1 MFMRK
6 VGFMTLGCKTNQ
18 YDSQAMLEQFI
29 KRGYTPGE
37 FDEICDV
44 YVVNTCMVTGVGE
57 KKSLK
62 FVRQAARRNPQAAI
76 VVAGCLAQHDGDK
89 LFLPGVRLVIG
100 NANRE
105 HVVEYLEDAIARDVA
120 ICAVKDLEDARF
132 EALDVTANEG
142 KTRAVMKIQEG
153 CDNRCAYCIIPYVRG
168 PIRSRALCDVR
179 KEAQTLGDAGYR
191 EVVLTGIHL
200 ASYGRDLHDGTTL
213 LDAIDAVCEAEGV
226 TRVRLGS
233 LEPAWID
240 EEYARRMAQHDDKL
254 CPQFHLSLQSGCDKV
269 LGRMRRRYTTAM
281 FRRAVVAL
289 RTCFPH
295 CAITT
300 DVITGFA
307 GETEEDFLETVAF
320 CKEIGFAR
328 MHVFPYSEREGT
340 PAVQFDGVVP
350 VSEREERARRLIA
363 VGRELETA
371 YMESFVGKTVS
382 VMVEDESAGYS
393 KEYVRVKVDGANI
406 GEVVEVKVERIEG
419 LTAVGR
425 LACEE

>member
-1 MFMRK
+1 MRK

-29 KRGYTPGE
+29 RAGYTPAE
-37 FDEICDV
+37 FTDICDV

-76 VVAGCLAQHDGDK
+76 CVTGCLAQHDGEK
-89 LFLPGVRLVIG
+89 LFLPGVRLVLG

-105 HVVEYLEDAIARDVA
+105 HVVEYLEDAIARDIA
-120 ICAVKDLEDARF
+120 ICAVTDLKEAKF

-153 CDNRCAYCIIPYVRG
+153 CDNRCAYCIIPDVRG

-179 KEAQTLGDAGYR
+179 KEAESLGAAGYR

-200 ASYGRDLHDGTTL
+200 ASYGRDFKDGTTL
-213 LDAIDAVCEAEGV
+213 LDAIDAVCAAEGV

-240 EEYARRMAQHDDKL
+240 ETYAAHMAQHADKL

-269 LGRMRRRYTTAM
+269 LGRMRRRYSTAM
-281 FRRAVVAL
+281 FVRAVESL
-289 RTCFPH
+289 RRHFPG

-300 DVITGFA
+300 DVICGFA
-307 GETEEDFLETVAF
+307 GETEEDFLQTVEF
-320 CKEIGFAR
+320 CRTIGFAR

-340 PAVQFDGVVP
+340 PAVAFDGVVP
-350 VSEREERARRLIA
+350 VAEREERARRLIA
-363 VGRELETA
+363 VGHELETA
-371 YMESFVGKTVS
+371 YIEGFIGKTVS
-382 VMVEDESAGYS
+382 VMVEDENAGYS
-393 KEYVRVKVDGANI
+393 REYIRVKIDGDAPI
-406 GEVVEVKVERIEG
+406 GSVVNVCIDRAEG
-419 LTAVGR
+419 LTAAGR
-425 LACEE
+425 IV